1 MHRGGVY
8 RSIRSKTDIGFILPL
23 IIFDRNE
30 RFARILRFSRIDRQI
45 LFKIGSYN
53 YETILMSNLKAAIG
67 LCIVFVYCIVY
78 ISYTGDQIV
87 GAYPNRRSLLLF
99 SLGLLNN
106 CFAQFFIRYLDV

>member
-30 RFARILRFSRIDRQI
+30 RFARILPFSRIDRRI

-53 YETILMSNLKAAIG
+53 YETT
-67 LCIVFVYCIVY
+67 F
-78 ISYTGDQIV
+78 
-87 GAYPNRRSLLLF
+87 
-99 SLGLLNN
+99 
-106 CFAQFFIRYLDV
+106 